1 MYCINYVSFA
11 RILLL
16 VWRNI
21 KQHVPSIQ
29 TFLLSRNFQCAWS
42 LHIFD
47 NNIIAPFWQQYKMSI
62 THCMLC
68 RNLIFSITYCLIEGR
83 LHLTIKGKNH
93 VSKKGTL
100 HAQKTALYFVE
111 ILFLEKSSAFPR
123 RKIASY
129 EWKVYFDMM
138 IFLPRQHYIWQMNA
152 S

>member
-1 MYCINYVSFA
+1 MYCIVFTNYIFFA
-11 RILLL
+11 RRLLL
-16 VWRNI
+16 IWRNV

-29 TFLLSRNFQCAWS
+29 IFLLSRNFQSA
-42 LHIFD
+42 LV
-47 NNIIAPFWQQYKMSI
+47 IAPFRQQYKMSI

-111 ILFLEKSSAFPR
+111 ILFFEEGSAFPR
-123 RKIASY
+123 RKLAAC
-129 EWKVYFDMM
+129 EWKVYFDLM
-138 IFLPRQHYIWQMNA
+138 IFAKATLSLADQCLIICMGA
-152 S
+152 